1 MGVKI
6 PASDNRLNKLQT
18 SSSLFYKIKI
28 ILKFEYKE
36 EFGSQISAA
45 DTDITALWDFPRRW
59 LILTIA
65 LLQVF
70 PPLIPL
76 NCSIKQNKIT
86 NLLKKTFESMDYLY
100 QWNKTRMHAHT
111 HKAKQKSKQTDRQT
125 SCLWISHVQT
135 KWKEK
140 HS

>member
-45 DTDITALWDFPRRW
+45 DTDITALWDFPRR
-59 LILTIA
+59 
-65 LLQVF
+65 
-70 PPLIPL
+70 
-76 NCSIKQNKIT
+76 
-86 NLLKKTFESMDYLY
+86 
-100 QWNKTRMHAHT
+100 
-111 HKAKQKSKQTDRQT
+111 
-125 SCLWISHVQT
+125 
-135 KWKEK
+135 
-140 HS
+140 